1 MTDDGREDHGSR
13 RPVPLRPLGAL
24 VDERVSGLQARY
36 RNNRSSGVSDL
47 AALRRASTAEP
58 GADPRIWELTL
69 AGIPTP
75 AGAGDEP
82 TAEERAAHAALTLYA
97 VHQQSQ
103 SLPMHVPGQG
113 LGRSVRTLGQRPGA
127 EAAVRRRFEA
137 LGTAATFAEL
147 MQHAR
152 GLIRQLRSAAI
163 PLDYG
168 QLADDL
174 VALQSPAH
182 APRVRLRW
190 GRDYHRA
197 PSAETGPS
205 PSAATKETA

>member
-1 MTDDGREDHGSR
+1 MTDDGRADHGSR

-113 LGRSVRTLGQRPGA
+113 SAGRCARWVSAPG
-127 EAAVRRRFEA
+127 
-137 LGTAATFAEL
+137 
-147 MQHAR
+147 
-152 GLIRQLRSAAI
+152 
-163 PLDYG
+163 PK
-168 QLADDL
+168 
-174 VALQSPAH
+174 P
-182 APRVRLRW
+182 
-190 GRDYHRA
+190 
-197 PSAETGPS
+197 
-205 PSAATKETA
+205 PSAAGSRRSARRSRLPNSCSTPAA